1 MQIHELKVRP
11 KKNRKR
17 IGRGGKRGTYS
28 GKGNKGQKARSGGNV
43 NPLFQGGSTSLMK
56 RLKKV
61 RGFKAIVA
69 KKNILKLSEIESN
82 FDDNSIV
89 SLEALVEKNIFR
101 KSEIKNG
108 VKILATGDLK
118 KKITISKEILV
129 SSAAEKAIEKA
140 GGKIEGNKEIKKV
153 LKKAK

>member
-1 MQIHELKVRP
+1 MQIHELKVKP

-43 NPLFQGGSTSLMK
+43 DPLFQGGSTSLMK

-69 KKNILKLSEIESN
+69 KKNILKLSEIENN
-82 FDDNSIV
+82 FEDNSTV
-89 SLEALVEKNIFR
+89 SLESLVEKNIFR

-108 VKILATGDLK
+108 VKILATGEIK
-118 KKITISKEILV
+118 KKINITKEILV
-129 SSAAEKAIEKA
+129 SGAAAKAIEKV
-140 GGKIEGNKEIKKV
+140 GGKIEEQKEVKKV
-153 LKKAK
+153 VKK